1 MFCPNCKRKHKAHLS
16 VCPYCSKLSAEK
28 TGDFTTVVFA
38 VVKSQPEEDML
49 INALK
54 KSNIECVSRL
64 SYSNINRP
72 HIQNI
77 NAAGS
82 GVFLDD
88 NFFAK
93 EILINKIKLEKAK
106 KVLKKLRKETGLG

>member
-1 MFCPNCKRKHKAHLS
+1 MFCPNCKRKYKAHLS

-28 TGDFTTVVFA
+28 TEDFPTVVFA
-38 VVKSQPEEDML
+38 MVKSQPEEDML
-49 INALK
+49 ISALK

-64 SYSNINRP
+64 SYSNINKP

-82 GVFLDD
+82 GIFFGD
-88 NFFAK
+88 NIFSK
-93 EILINKIKLEKAK
+93 EILVNKTKLEKAK
-106 KVLKKLRKETGLG
+106 KVLKKLRGETGLG

>member
-1 MFCPNCKRKHKAHLS
+1 M
-16 VCPYCSKLSAEK
+16 
-28 TGDFTTVVFA
+28 DFPTVVLA

-64 SYSNINRP
+64 SYLNINRP

-82 GVFLDD
+82 GIFLTD
-88 NFFAK
+88 NFFTK
-93 EILINKIKLEKAK
+93 EILVNKTKLDKAK
-106 KVLKKLRKETGLG
+106 KVLKKLHEEMGLG

>member
-16 VCPYCSKLSAEK
+16 VCPYCSKLSADN
-28 TGDFTTVVFA
+28 TVDFPTVVFA

-77 NAAGS
+77 NAAGP
-82 GVFLDD
+82 GICFGD
-88 NFFAK
+88 NLFTK
-93 EILINKIKLEKAK
+93 EILVNKTKLEKAK
-106 KVLKKLRKETGLG
+106 KVLKKLREETGLG

>member
-28 TGDFTTVVFA
+28 AGDFPTIVFA
-38 VVKSQPEEDML
+38 VVRNQPEEDML
-49 INALK
+49 IDALK
-54 KSNIECVSRL
+54 KGNIECVSRL

-77 NAAGS
+77 NAAGREIFS
-82 GVFLDD
+82 GD
-88 NFFAK
+88 NFFMK
-93 EILINKIKLEKAK
+93 EILINKAKLEKAK
-106 KVLKKLRKETGLG
+106 NILKNLREETGLG